1 MHIATKL
8 QSLVRLQGNW
18 NGTVTA
24 LAAALELDQIAPKGA
39 PHLAMWL
46 RRHEPTLWWTY
57 GVSIRFSRTGRKR
70 VVHLS
75 RRQTTGTQAD
85 RSPLTESVPPEQCAA
100 LE

>member
-1 MHIATKL
+1 
-8 QSLVRLQGNW
+8 
-18 NGTVTA
+18 
-24 LAAALELDQIAPKGA
+24 
-39 PHLAMWL
+39 MWL